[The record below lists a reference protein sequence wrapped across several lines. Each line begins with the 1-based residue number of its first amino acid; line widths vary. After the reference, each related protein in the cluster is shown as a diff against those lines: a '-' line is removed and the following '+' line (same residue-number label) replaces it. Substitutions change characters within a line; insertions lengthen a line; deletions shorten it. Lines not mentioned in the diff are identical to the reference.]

1 MAERRAM
8 DRASSEVDEA
18 ERAAPDLR
26 AFTPR
31 GSLHWLRD
39 DRDARHQLVEA
50 SLVFVDI
57 SGFTAMSERL
67 ARLGRVGAEEVTDL
81 LNQTFSR
88 LLAVAYEDDGSLL
101 AAVGET
107 R

>member
-1 MAERRAM
+1 MAERR
-8 DRASSEVDEA
+8 SSGVQ
-18 ERAAPDLR
+18 RAAPALR
-26 AFTPR
+26 AFVPR
-31 GSLHWLRD
+31 GSLQWL
-39 DRDARHQLVEA
+39 AEHPELRHRQLDA

-88 LLAVAYEDDGSLL
+88 LLAVAYELY
-101 AAVGET
+101 AHQFIT
-107 R
+107 HHPWP